1 MAALISETEEARITH
16 AITAAECNTSG
27 EIVAVITAASSTYL
41 YAPVL
46 WASLFALA
54 APWPLIYFTW
64 WPMQW
69 VFGAQL
75 AVFVALLILFMPRPI
90 RVGLVPRWVK
100 RARAHRVAIEQ
111 FVAQNLHTTKGHTGV
126 LIFVSVAERYAEIIA
141 DSAIEAHVAKGTWQ
155 VIVDDLTRRIGEG
168 APADGF
174 VDAIGAVGKLLAQ
187 HFPPGT
193 RDSNELADHLIV
205 LP

>member
-1 MAALISETEEARITH
+1 MALISEAEEARITH
-16 AITAAECNTSG
+16 AITAAECSTSG
-27 EIVAVITAASSTYL
+27 EIVAVITASSSGYF

-46 WASLFALA
+46 WAALIALA
-54 APWPLIYFTW
+54 LPWPLIYFTW

-69 VFGAQL
+69 VFAAQL
-75 AVFVALLILFMPRPI
+75 ATFVVLLILFIPRPI
-90 RVGLVPRWVK
+90 RFRLVPKSVK

-141 DSAIEAHVAKGTWQ
+141 DSAIDARVPPGTWKT
-155 VIVDDLTRRIGEG
+155 IVDGLTRRIGEG

-174 VDAIGAVGKLLAQ
+174 IDAIAAVGKLLAQ

-193 RDSNELADHLIV
+193 EDPNELADHLIV

>member
-1 MAALISETEEARITH
+1 MALISESEEARITH
-16 AITAAECNTSG
+16 AITAAECSTSG
-27 EIVAVITAASSTYL
+27 EIVAVITSASSSYL

-46 WASLFALA
+46 WAALIALA
-54 APWPLIYFTW
+54 LPWPLIYFTW

-75 AVFVALLILFMPRPI
+75 AAFAILLILLLPRPI
-90 RVGLVPRWVK
+90 RFRLVPSSVK

-111 FVAQNLHTTKGHTGV
+111 FLAQNLHTTKGHTGV

-141 DSAIEAHVAKGTWQ
+141 DAAIDARVASGTWQ
-155 VIVDDLTRRIGEG
+155 AIVDDLARQLG
-168 APADGF
+168 AGSPG
-174 VDAIGAVGKLLAQ
+174 DALIDAVKAVGKHLAQ

-193 RDSNELADHLIV
+193 EDPNELADHLIV